1 MQVGTLAEP
10 ILQLRN
16 LKTHFFTDMGVIRA
30 VDGIRLSIRQGE
42 TLGIV
47 GESGSGKSV
56 TALSILRLVD
66 PPGRVVGGE
75 VLFEGNNLL
84 QFSKKEMREIR
95 GNKIS
100 MIFQE
105 PMASLNPL
113 FRVSNQI
120 EEAIKL
126 HQHLDRK
133 EAAEKALEMLRVVG
147 IPSPERRARD
157 FPHQLSGGMQQR
169 VMIAMALACNPAVL
183 IADEPTTALDVT
195 IQAQILFLI
204 NQLKKE
210 IGTAVLFIT
219 HDLGVISKIS
229 QNVAV
234 MYAGKVVEYSSV
246 LDLFDDPVHP
256 YTRALLES
264 IPKGNKED
272 PGRGRLNVIPGTVP
286 NLLDLPVGCSF
297 APRCRERMDI
307 CGQEGPSE
315 LEIEPGRYVCC
326 WKYSHG

>member
-1 MQVGTLAEP
+1 LKD
-10 ILQLRN
+10 
-16 LKTHFFTDMGVIRA
+16 LKTHFYTDVGIVRA
-30 VDGIRLSIRQGE
+30 VDGIRLSLQQEE

-56 TALSILRLVD
+56 TALSILRLID
-66 PPGRVVGGE
+66 PPGRVVEGE
-75 VLFEGNNLL
+75 VLFEGRNLL
-84 QFSKKEMREIR
+84 HYSRKEMREIR

-126 HQHLDRK
+126 HQHLGQR
-133 EAAEKALEMLRVVG
+133 EAAEKALEMLRLVG
-147 IPSPERRARD
+147 IPSPEKRARD
-157 FPHQLSGGMQQR
+157 YPHQLSGGMQQR

-195 IQAQILFLI
+195 IQAQILYLI
-204 NQLKKE
+204 NQLKRE

-219 HDLGVISKIS
+219 HDLGVISKMS

-234 MYAGKVVEYSSV
+234 MYAGKVVEYSNV
-246 LDLFDDPVHP
+246 YDLFDDPVHP
-256 YTRALLES
+256 YAKSLLES
-264 IPKGNKED
+264 IPKGSKED
-272 PGRGRLNVIPGTVP
+272 PERKRLHVIPGTVP
-286 NLLDLPVGCSF
+286 NLLELTPGCSF
-297 APRCRERMDI
+297 APRCREQMEI
-307 CGQEGPSE
+307 CHEKEPSE
-315 LEIEPGRYVCC
+315 LEIKPGRYVRC
-326 WKYSHG
+326 WKYNHG

>member
-1 MQVGTLAEP
+1 LSEP
-10 ILQLRN
+10 ILQLRD
-16 LKTHFFTDMGVIRA
+16 LKTYFYTDLGIVRA
-30 VDGIRLSIRQGE
+30 VDGVRLAIRARE

-47 GESGSGKSV
+47 GESGCGKSV

-66 PPGRVVGGE
+66 PPGRIVGGE
-75 VLFEGNNLL
+75 VLFEGENLL
-84 QFSKKEMREIR
+84 QYPKEAMRKIR

-113 FRVSNQI
+113 FRVSDQI
-120 EEAIKL
+120 EEAIRL
-126 HQHLDRK
+126 HQGVDRK
-133 EAAEKALEMLRVVG
+133 EAAHRALEMLRLVG
-147 IPSPERRARD
+147 IPSPEKRAKE

-169 VMIAMALACNPAVL
+169 IMIAMALVCNPVLL

-219 HDLGVISKIS
+219 HDLGVISKVS

-234 MYAGKVVEYSSV
+234 MYAGKVVEYSDV
-246 LDLFDDPVHP
+246 FELFDDPAHP
-256 YTRALLES
+256 YTRALLDS
-264 IPKGNKED
+264 IPKGTKGGPE
-272 PGRGRLNVIPGTVP
+272 RRRLNVIPGSVP
-286 NLLDLPVGCSF
+286 NLLELPPGCPF
-297 APRCRERMDI
+297 APRCKERGTVCDRK
-307 CGQEGPSE
+307 GPPE
-315 LEIEPGRYVCC
+315 FEIRPGRSVRC
-326 WKYSHG
+326 WKYAHG